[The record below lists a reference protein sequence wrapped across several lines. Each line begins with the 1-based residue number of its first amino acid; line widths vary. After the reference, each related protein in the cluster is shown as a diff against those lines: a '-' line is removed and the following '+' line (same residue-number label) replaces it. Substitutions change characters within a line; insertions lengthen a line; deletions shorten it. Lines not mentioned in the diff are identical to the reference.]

1 MVDLFLSDYKI
12 FLVFEYFKFKPFI
25 TYFSQFDMPKIRKYL
40 YELLIS
46 LQTLKNCGI
55 VHRDVKPG
63 NFLYNPSTEKGIL
76 IDYGL
81 SEIDP
86 KILNNS

>member
-1 MVDLFLSDYKI
+1 
-12 FLVFEYFKFKPFI
+12 
-25 TYFSQFDMPKIRKYL
+25 MPRIKKYL
-40 YELLIS
+40 YELLKG
-46 LQTLKNCGI
+46 LQTLKQCGI

-63 NFLYNPSTEKGIL
+63 NFLYNPTTEKGIL

-86 KILNNS
+86 KIL